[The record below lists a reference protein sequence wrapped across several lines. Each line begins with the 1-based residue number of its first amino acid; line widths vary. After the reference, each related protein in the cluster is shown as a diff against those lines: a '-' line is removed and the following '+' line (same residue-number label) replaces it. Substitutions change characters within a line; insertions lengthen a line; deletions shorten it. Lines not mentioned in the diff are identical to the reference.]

1 MIRLPPRSTPGRTLF
16 PYTTLFRS
24 LSAANPPKP
33 HPLGRQSLRVHAPH
47 AATEADT
54 RKVGML
60 ERATCKVVDAGS
72 QKPEHIGVERSASR
86 RVGKKSDRTSS
97 TRRSTYQ
104 AKKTNNKLTEPTNKN
119 GLQRK
124 EMT

>member
-33 HPLGRQSLRVHAPH
+33 HPLGRQRLRVHAPH

-54 RKVGML
+54 RNVGML
-60 ERATCKVVDAGS
+60 ERATCKVVEAGS
-72 QKPEHIGVERSASR
+72 PKPATIGVEWPPDVAEAENRFSSR
-86 RVGKKSDRTSS
+86 FD
-97 TRRSTYQ
+97 
-104 AKKTNNKLTEPTNKN
+104 APNA
-119 GLQRK
+119 
-124 EMT
+124 